1 MIGMR
6 KESDGFRG
14 GVSCMLNM
22 NLKETF
28 KKQGGIKL
36 LEQYWKNG
44 SLLTAFGELLLLGKS
59 RTALEILRL
68 STSLKTKAKLEKC
81 YGKFLKDFDEQY
93 LEQAESKMSNK
104 VWVCWFQ
111 GIENAPNLVKK
122 CYKSLQE
129 NLYDKEIVLIT
140 SENMNKY
147 VQFPN
152 YIIEKWN
159 AGLITNTH
167 MTDLLRLELLIRYG
181 GMWVD
186 ATVLCT
192 SRSKNIPKYYFDSE
206 LFFYQCLKPGRDGH
220 CNYISSW
227 LISAKTNNKILMA
240 TRYLCYQYW
249 KENNTMWD
257 YFLLHD
263 FMSIVLEYY
272 PDEWKM
278 VIPKDNATPHILL
291 LRLFDNYDE
300 KMYKTIIEQSPFHK
314 LSYKFSEEQMALEG
328 TNYRKL
334 FCEEVKA

>member
-1 MIGMR
+1 M
-6 KESDGFRG
+6 
-14 GVSCMLNM
+14 
-22 NLKETF
+22 
-28 KKQGGIKL
+28 
-36 LEQYWKNG
+36 
-44 SLLTAFGELLLLGKS
+44 LTAFGELLLLGKS

-206 LFFYQCLKPGRDGH
+206 LFF
-220 CNYISSW
+220 IS
-227 LISAKTNNKILMA
+227 
-240 TRYLCYQYW
+240 
-249 KENNTMWD
+249 
-257 YFLLHD
+257 
-263 FMSIVLEYY
+263 V
-272 PDEWKM
+272 
-278 VIPKDNATPHILL
+278 
-291 LRLFDNYDE
+291 
-300 KMYKTIIEQSPFHK
+300 
-314 LSYKFSEEQMALEG
+314 
-328 TNYRKL
+328 
-334 FCEEVKA
+334 